1 VIYQSPQSKIDP
13 NILYW
18 LIGAV
23 LLAALPHSL
32 HLPLWASILF
42 VFAATAR
49 IPLHGYQRR
58 GWMRMIIAG
67 LGLAGGLGIY
77 LHFGTFVG
85 RDPSIA
91 LLVIAVGLKVL
102 ESYRF
107 RDAMVLV
114 LLTYFVVA
122 THFFYTQGI
131 PDTLYMFGVVV
142 LTTMVMIQL
151 NQGGESLGWVSRL
164 RRVGAML
171 LQSVPMMLV
180 LFILF
185 PRINGPLWST
195 AKGSIGVTGLDDRMA
210 PGMISQLVQSNEVV
224 FRVSFH
230 DAPPPRV
237 QLYWRGPVLSDFDG
251 RTWLAHEHPGPVPRT
266 SYAASPIAYDVVL
279 EPHNKTWLF
288 ALDLVHTIP
297 LESYL
302 SSNYQ
307 LLARNTVN
315 DRRRYR
321 VVSSTDYTLGRSLSS
336 RARQHYLAL
345 PEALSPRVRAL
356 TQKWRAIQ
364 RDAQGIS
371 EQALAFFRD
380 QPFVYTLTPPLLSGD
395 HTDQF
400 LFETQSGFCEHYAS
414 SFTVLMRASGVPA
427 RVVTGYQGGEW
438 NPMGRYMLVHQ
449 SDAHAWAEI
458 WIEGRGWV
466 RIDPTAAVSPNRVEL
481 GINNVSEIRD
491 VLRTMSG
498 INTFSHWL
506 NHFRLAWDTINFHWD
521 EWVVAF
527 GPQRQ
532 QALLSSLGFKDT
544 GWQLM
549 ALLLIISMTAI
560 IILYSL
566 IMIWRHRVPRPDPV
580 TRLYLR
586 FGRKMITARLEQWDH
601 EGAADY
607 ADRVAKLRPE
617 LAVRVGRITE
627 LYNMLRYGRHS
638 CDRYLAEMKQL
649 IRSLRI

>member
-1 VIYQSPQSKIDP
+1 
-13 NILYW
+13 
-18 LIGAV
+18 
-23 LLAALPHSL
+23 
-32 HLPLWASILF
+32 LF
-42 VFAATAR
+42 VLAATAR

-58 GWMRMIIAG
+58 GWMRMIVAG
-67 LGLAGGLGIY
+67 LGLAGGFGIY

-107 RDAMVLV
+107 RDTMVLV

-131 PDTLYMFGVVV
+131 PDSVYMFGVVV

-151 NQGGESLGWVSRL
+151 NQGNKSLGWVNRL

-171 LQSVPMMLV
+171 LQSIPMMLV

-185 PRINGPLWST
+185 PRIDGPLWST
-195 AKGSIGVTGLDDRMA
+195 AKGSSGVTGLDDKMS
-210 PGMISQLVQSNEVV
+210 PGTISQLVQSNEVV
-224 FRVSFH
+224 FRVSFRG
-230 DAPPPRV
+230 APPPRA
-237 QLYWRGPVLSDFDG
+237 QLYWRGPVLSEFDG
-251 RTWLAHEHPGPVPRT
+251 RTWLAREHPGPVPRT
-266 SYAASPIAYDVVL
+266 SYIASPIVYDVVL

-288 ALDLVHTIP
+288 SLDLAHTIP
-297 LESYL
+297 VESYL
-302 SSNYQ
+302 SPNYQ
-307 LLARNTVN
+307 LLASNTVN

-321 VVSSTDYTLGRSLSS
+321 VASSTDYTLGHSLSS

-345 PEALSPRVRAL
+345 PQALSPRIRAMA
-356 TQKWRAIQ
+356 QKWRATQ
-364 RDAQGIS
+364 RDTQGIA
-371 EQALAFFRD
+371 EQALAFFRE

-427 RVVTGYQGGEW
+427 RIVTGYQGGEW

-449 SDAHAWAEI
+449 SDAHAWSEI
-458 WIEGRGWV
+458 WVEGRGWV

-491 VLRTMSG
+491 SLRTFSG

-506 NHFRLAWDTINFHWD
+506 NHLRLAWDTINFHWD
-521 EWVVAF
+521 EWVIAF

-532 QALLSSLGFKDT
+532 QALLVSLGIKDT
-544 GWQLM
+544 GWQPLL
-549 ALLLIISMTAI
+549 LLLITTMTVI

-566 IMIWRHRVPRPDPV
+566 VMIWRHRPPPLDLVV
-580 TRLYLR
+580 KIYLR
-586 FGRKMITARLEQWDH
+586 FRRKMFTARLEQWDY
-601 EGAADY
+601 EGADDY
-607 ADRVAKLRPE
+607 AERVAKLRPE
-617 LAVRVGRITE
+617 IAVQVRRITE
-627 LYNMLRYGRHS
+627 RYNMLRYGRS
-638 CDRYLAEMKQL
+638 PSDSYLEEMKQL
-649 IRSLRI
+649 IRSLRV